1 MEFMNFL
8 KNIICDFYSI
18 DEDSIGINRNINNN
32 YSHRTWLYLFEPSY
46 FL

>member
-1 MEFMNFL
+1 MNFL
-8 KNIICDFYSI
+8 KNIIYVFYSI
-18 DEDSIGINRNINNN
+18 GEDSIGINRNINN